1 MRTSKWPSIPWLA
14 LALVAVAAVLALW
27 LAGSGAFRQAA
38 GKPPPRPVATAMPR
52 STDED
57 MLAGDA
63 AFERGDYAGAVAAY
77 GRAIERN
84 PASAEAHNN
93 RAYAY
98 MTVHEYERA
107 LADLD
112 RALQLRP
119 EYINALINR
128 GDIYNYYYRIDRAR
142 GIADYDRALQ
152 LDPAHQLALGHR
164 SMAYFY
170 SGDWP
175 AFLADLARAARAAN
189 RPDSPA
195 Y

>member
-1 MRTSKWPSIPWLA
+1 MRSSKLPSIRP
-14 LALVAVAAVLALW
+14 LALVLLAAAAALLLW

-38 GKPPPRPVATAMPR
+38 DKPLPRPTATAVPPVA
-52 STDED
+52 DED

-63 AFERGDYAGAVAAY
+63 AFERGDYAGAIAKY

-84 PASAEAHNN
+84 PASAEAYNN
-93 RAYAY
+93 RAYTY
-98 MTVHEYERA
+98 MTVHDYKHA

-142 GIADYDRALQ
+142 GIADYDRVLQ
-152 LDPAHQLALGHR
+152 LDPGHQLALGHR
-164 SMAYFY
+164 AMANFY
-170 SGDWP
+170 TGDWP
-175 AFLADLARAARAAN
+175 AFLADLARAARARD
-189 RPDSPA
+189 RPNSPA